1 LGAFLCDNTGLV
13 PARIPSGQSQG
24 ELDSQAES
32 ARQMHEF
39 WKKVAFGGYLVSGVL
54 TGGAVLAAP
63 QQDRCLFRRLRLK

>member
-1 LGAFLCDNTGLV
+1 
-13 PARIPSGQSQG
+13 
-24 ELDSQAES
+24 
-32 ARQMHEF
+32 MHEF